1 MSIPN
6 MLPVFTLTPP
16 VSIPSDT
23 NIAFSPRPDG
33 KSCELIIPL
42 PSAQYFCMY
51 FLRQFGFIMACCRWG
66 HILDFADNG
75 LDGSPKEWYLSARL
89 YGKDWERLSTEGPMH
104 DNDYAN
110 AIGHLLELSQGI
122 YRDITRSDAIRFK
135 EDFRTLTGI
144 DKLDTSYDISSLF
157 REEFTESTTIKS

>member
-23 NIAFSPRPDG
+23 NIAFSPRPD
-33 KSCELIIPL
+33 
-42 PSAQYFCMY
+42 
-51 FLRQFGFIMACCRWG
+51 
-66 HILDFADNG
+66 
-75 LDGSPKEWYLSARL
+75 
-89 YGKDWERLSTEGPMH
+89 
-104 DNDYAN
+104 
-110 AIGHLLELSQGI
+110 GHLLELSQGI

-157 REEFTESTTIKS
+157 REEFTEST